1 MTQVDIN
8 LTGRKE
14 QVAQPWISRLCKEF
28 DVTVNI
34 VKASIEPDF
43 GWMQIQLS
51 GEVEEVQ
58 RATAWLMTTGL
69 HVDALQRSVG
79 TPK

>member
-28 DVTVNI
+28 DVDVFKDGFDVADAISDGYIQVCDDGII
-34 VKASIEPDF
+34 VWAP
-43 GWMQIQLS
+43 
-51 GEVEEVQ
+51 
-58 RATAWLMTTGL
+58 
-69 HVDALQRSVG
+69 
-79 TPK
+79 